1 MKKYSKFGYGLSVI
15 GVALVLIWIGIFK
28 FTYAE
33 ANAIKGLVEH
43 SFLMSWMLNI
53 ASLQGVSNFI
63 GVFEIGTGLLLI
75 SSFWN
80 KNLGKIGGVLS
91 ILIFLT
97 TISFLFTTPGV
108 WRSVE
113 GVPITDFFILKD
125 LTLLGVSLQV
135 LDRSLSNT

>member
-1 MKKYSKFGYGLSVI
+1 MKNYSKFGYGLSVI
-15 GVALVLIWIGIFK
+15 GVALVLLWIGIFK
-28 FTYAE
+28 FTHAE

-63 GVFEIGTGLLLI
+63 GVFEIVTGLLLVG
-75 SSFWN
+75 SFWN
-80 KNLGKIGGVLS
+80 KNLGKIGGLLS

-135 LDRSLSNT
+135 LDRSLSHI

>member
-1 MKKYSKFGYGLSVI
+1 MKNYSKFGYGISVI

-28 FTYAE
+28 FTQAE

-43 SFLMSWMLNI
+43 SFLMSWMLKI
-53 ASLQGVSNFI
+53 SSLQGVSNFI
-63 GVFEIGTGLLLI
+63 GVFEIGTGLLLVA
-75 SSFWN
+75 SFWN
-80 KNLGKIGGVLS
+80 KNLGKIGAALS
-91 ILIFLT
+91 VLIFLT

-135 LDRSLSNT
+135 LDRSIQ

>member
-1 MKKYSKFGYGLSVI
+1 MKNYSKFGYGISVI

-28 FTYAE
+28 FTQAE

-43 SFLMSWMLNI
+43 SFLMSWMLKI
-53 ASLQGVSNFI
+53 SSLQGVSNFI
-63 GVFEIGTGLLLI
+63 GVFEIGTGLLLVA
-75 SSFWN
+75 SFWN
-80 KNLGKIGGVLS
+80 KNLGKIGAALS
-91 ILIFLT
+91 VLIFLT

-135 LDRSLSNT
+135 LDRSIP